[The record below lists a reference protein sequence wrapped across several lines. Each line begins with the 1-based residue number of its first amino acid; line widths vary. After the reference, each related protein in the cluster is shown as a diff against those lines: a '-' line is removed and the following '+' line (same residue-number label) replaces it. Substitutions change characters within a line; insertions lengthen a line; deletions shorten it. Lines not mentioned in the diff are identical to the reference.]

1 MQGVEEVEGGCI
13 EEELIVSDAGGL
25 ILFLKDLVVVDTK
38 LEVGGT
44 VPKAVIS

>member
-25 ILFLKDLVVVDTK
+25 ILFLKDLVVVDAK
-38 LEVGGT
+38 LKVGST
-44 VPKAVIS
+44 IPKISIS